1 MSSADEN
8 GKSDKGS
15 DENIDE
21 TVVDLDEE
29 RTVDDTTAGESTGSG
44 DADGGDAES
53 GDADGV
59 ADAGGDDASTNAE
72 RRAARQAK
80 KDASAK
86 NVQLT
91 IPVRALK
98 QFGLAI
104 LAIAAVVAIS
114 LSVFQ
119 VVQKDK
125 QLDAF
130 ADSKTAAAHF
140 VETLL
145 ESMNA
150 PNANADSMRK
160 AVGPLSTGDF
170 KKRLSSDATVNTDFF
185 KDNKIDKIKV
195 TITSSMVE
203 SFDADRATVV
213 LAGEVSGVSAASGSP
228 GRQAIL
234 LQVEMN
240 KVDDDWLASDV
251 SAGPGITVGAQQ
263 EGQPPV
269 PGVPAPEAPAQPTP

>member
-1 MSSADEN
+1 MSSVDDNGKSDN

-15 DENIDE
+15 DAATDE
-21 TVVDLDEE
+21 TVTDLDQEATE
-29 RTVDDTTAGESTGSG
+29 SEAGGDKSA
-44 DADGGDAES
+44 DADGA
-53 GDADGV
+53 
-59 ADAGGDDASTNAE
+59 TNAE

-98 QFGLAI
+98 RVGI
-104 LAIAAVVAIS
+104 AVVAIAAAVAIG
-114 LSVFQ
+114 LCVFQ
-119 VVQKDK
+119 VVQKNR

-130 ADSKTAAAHF
+130 TDSKSAASHF

-150 PNANADSMRK
+150 PNANAESMRK

-203 SFDADRATVV
+203 SFDTDRATVV

-228 GRQAIL
+228 GRQAVL
-234 LQVEMN
+234 LQVEMA
-240 KVDDDWLASDV
+240 KVDDAWLASDV
-251 SAGPGITVGAQQ
+251 SAGPGVTVGAQQ

-269 PGVPAPEAPAQPTP
+269 PAPAPTP